1 MASHPLL
8 VHAAL
13 LTVSVVF
20 GANYVFTK
28 EILGVLPP
36 QAWIFF
42 RIAAATA
49 VILPLAWLLA
59 RSRIPARQY
68 GWLCLAALLG
78 VAVNHVLFTEGMAL
92 TTPAHS
98 AVVNALI
105 PTWTLLA
112 AVVAGQERL
121 SGSKVVAIATA
132 LTGVAILLE
141 ADQLLAHGTG
151 VTREML
157 TGDLLTMANG
167 ISFAWHLVVMRR
179 IGRALDPWA
188 SLAVMFAFAT
198 LATGLWCGP
207 AIETAHVEAV
217 VQPPTLWYA
226 LYGVL
231 AACVLTYFLNTW
243 ALQRV
248 ESSRVALYINVQP
261 IVAASLGWA
270 MGHPAP
276 TWRFFSALALVTT
289 GLLLLNRAH
298 RTD

>member
-1 MASHPLL
+1 M
-8 VHAAL
+8 HAAL

>member
-1 MASHPLL
+1 M
-8 VHAAL
+8 HAAL

-298 RTD
+298 RAD

>member
-1 MASHPLL
+1 M
-8 VHAAL
+8 HAAL

-49 VILPLAWLLA
+49 VFIPIAWVLA
-59 RSRIPARQY
+59 RSRIPSRQY

-78 VAVNHVLFTEGMAL
+78 VVVNQVLFTEGMAR

-98 AVVNALI
+98 AVVTAII
-105 PTWTLLA
+105 PAWTLLA
-112 AVVAGQERL
+112 AVLAGQERL
-121 SGSKVVAIATA
+121 SGRKVTAILVALA
-132 LTGVAILLE
+132 GVAILLE
-141 ADQLLAHGTG
+141 ADQLFAHGTG
-151 VTREML
+151 VTHEML
-157 TGDLLTMANG
+157 VGDLLTMASG
-167 ISFAWHLVVMRR
+167 ISFAGHLVVMRW
-179 IGRALDPWA
+179 IGRTLDPWA

-198 LATGLWCGP
+198 LANGIWCGP
-207 AIETAHVEAV
+207 ALEHAHLERV
-217 VQPPTLWYA
+217 VQQPVLWYA

-231 AACVLTYFLNTW
+231 AASVLTYFLNTW

-248 ESSRVALYINVQP
+248 DSSRVALYINVQP

-270 MGHPAP
+270 FGYPAP
-276 TWRFFSALALVTT
+276 TWRFVTALVLVAT
-289 GLLLLNRAH
+289 GLLLLNRAN
-298 RTD
+298 RTG